1 RQLLDSINFLQSLSN
16 TACPYDNAVAES
28 FFKFLKKEEISR
40 RKFLQLEDVKQS
52 IMSYIDG
59 FYDTKRPH
67 SANNE
72 FSPNDKAAEFWTKI

>member
-1 RQLLDSINFLQSLSN
+1 MIMQ
-16 TACPYDNAVAES
+16 
-28 FFKFLKKEEISR
+28 KKEEISR